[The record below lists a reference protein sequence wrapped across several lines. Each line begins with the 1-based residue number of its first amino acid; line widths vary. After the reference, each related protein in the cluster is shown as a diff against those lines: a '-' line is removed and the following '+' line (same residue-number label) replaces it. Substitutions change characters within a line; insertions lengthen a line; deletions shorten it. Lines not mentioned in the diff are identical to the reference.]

1 MIGWFRF
8 KIECNFS
15 VHNLALSIDSKLI
28 EWPPNEEK
36 VYENQWQFIFKTSG
50 NNNLNFESMINKK
63 VKCMR
68 ILNRAFISATIAI
81 TSQTNL
87 QTITR
92 YRRWGAVKIWIKW
105 FICIILNTTYPHTT
119 AIIAD
124 TSMKHMFCYCEN
136 CIKDGIN
143 KYQPTNQQKYNLNRI
158 KWIPRKN
165 FHAKRNKINENLHTH
180 THTHIVLYTPTKKW
194 TSTRK

>member
-36 VYENQWQFIFKTSG
+36 VYENQWQFIFKISG

-68 ILNRAFISATIAI
+68 IEQSFYIRYYCNYKSNEPTNNYKVSSMGCCKNMNKIVHLYHFKYNISPYN
-81 TSQTNL
+81 SNNC
-87 QTITR
+87 R
-92 YRRWGAVKIWIKW
+92 YI
-105 FICIILNTTYPHTT
+105 NETYVLLLR
-119 AIIAD
+119 
-124 TSMKHMFCYCEN
+124 KL
-136 CIKDGIN
+136 
-143 KYQPTNQQKYNLNRI
+143 YQGWDKQIPTNQ
-158 KWIPRKN
+158 P
-165 FHAKRNKINENLHTH
+165 AKI
-180 THTHIVLYTPTKKW
+180 
-194 TSTRK
+194 